1 MQRNDADMTD
11 RHAPDGYDPDG
22 YVRST
27 QLARSTRHAHRPA
40 PGPKRLILGG
50 GYRGMA
56 AIAGGLLIAGTSLAA
71 NPTPQQA
78 LALKPVQS
86 GVSYQRVDDEEVAEC
101 RVEDIDREGWSGW
114 RVIGPDGTLLRRFA
128 DTNGDKK
135 VDLWCYF
142 EYGVEVYRDIDSGFT
157 GKADQYRWLGNGG
170 TRWGLDRDEDGQ
182 IDRWKVI
189 SPEEVSAELVASI
202 RDRDAKRFAALLA
215 SPEELESVGL
225 EGEKLET
232 LSDKVSQAGRGFAAF
247 AESVEAIGP
256 KAEWVQFAGT
266 MPGTVPAGTDGATK
280 DLTVY
285 ENAVAMYQNDGQSG
299 QLLLGTLIQVGDGW
313 RMIELP
319 TAARG
324 GDPIAQSSGI
334 FFTPSV
340 MPNPSETSA
349 RNLGGATQELV
360 DRLEAID
367 RQLASATEKRQL
379 ADLHAKRADV
389 VEKLV
394 ESSSGSPEE
403 RRTWTRQLVD
413 TVSMAVQSGDYPGG
427 LERLKRVASRHAGD
441 DEALAAYATFHAISS
456 EYVLRQAPEDADFAE
471 VQEWY
476 LDRLATF
483 VDRYPESPEAGEAM
497 LQLALSKEFEE
508 KEKDALAYY
517 RKVATAFPES
527 SAGEKAAGAVRR
539 LESVGK
545 TIELAGTTLD
555 GKPLSLADLRGR
567 PVVVHYW
574 ANWCEPCKQDMK
586 MLRRLQSQY
595 QRARLAIVGVN
606 VDVSRDQA
614 VEYVKTAQLG
624 WPQLFAPGGLE
635 GSPHA
640 RRFGIQTLPTM
651 MLIDGSGKV
660 VSHNIRA
667 AELPDAIDQVLQ
679 GATAGNRRAAR

>member
-1 MQRNDADMTD
+1 MVT
-11 RHAPDGYDPDG
+11 
-22 YVRST
+22 
-27 QLARSTRHAHRPA
+27 
-40 PGPKRLILGG
+40 
-50 GYRGMA
+50 
-56 AIAGGLLIAGTSLAA
+56 GTSLAA

-86 GVSYQRVDDEEVAEC
+86 DVAYQQVDRDEVAAC

-114 RVIGPDGTLLRRFA
+114 RVVGPDGTLLRRFA

-170 TRWGLDRDEDGQ
+170 TRWGLDDDEDGQ

-189 SPEEVSAELVASI
+189 SPEEVSAELVAAI
-202 RDRDAKRFAALLA
+202 RERDAKRFAALLA
-215 SPEELESVGL
+215 TSRELETVGL
-225 EGEKLET
+225 EGKKLET
-232 LSDKVSQAGRGFAAF
+232 LSDKASQAGRGFAAF
-247 AESVEAIGP
+247 AESVETIGP
-256 KAEWVQFAGT
+256 KAEWVQFAGR
-266 MPGTVPAGTDGATK
+266 MPGTVPAGTEGTTK

-285 ENAVAMYQNDGQSG
+285 ENAVAMYQNEGESG
-299 QLLLGTLIQVGDGW
+299 QLLLGTLLQVGEGW

-319 TAARG
+319 MAVRG
-324 GDPIAQSSGI
+324 GDPIAQSTGN

-340 MPNPSETSA
+340 MPNPNETSA

-367 RQLASATEKRQL
+367 RKLASATGKGEL
-379 ADLHAKRADV
+379 AELHSNRADV
-389 VEKLV
+389 IEKLV

-413 TVSMAVQSGDYPGG
+413 TVSMAVQSGAYPAG
-427 LERLKRVASRHAGD
+427 LDRLKRVATRFAGD
-441 DEALAAYATFHAISS
+441 DSSLAAYANFHAIAS
-456 EYVLRQAPEDADFAE
+456 EYVLRQAPQDADFAE

-483 VDRYPESPEAGEAM
+483 VDRYPKAPEAGEAM

-517 RKVATAFPES
+517 RKVTEAFPNS

-545 TIELAGTTLD
+545 TIELAGTTLN
-555 GKPLSLADLRGR
+555 GKPLSLQDLRGR
-567 PVVVHYW
+567 PVVVHFW
-574 ANWCEPCKQDMK
+574 ATWCEPCKQDMK

-606 VDVSRDQA
+606 VDVQHDRAAD
-614 VEYVKTAQLG
+614 YVKTAELG

-679 GATAGNRRAAR
+679 GAAAGNRRAAR

>member
-1 MQRNDADMTD
+1 
-11 RHAPDGYDPDG
+11 
-22 YVRST
+22 
-27 QLARSTRHAHRPA
+27 
-40 PGPKRLILGG
+40 
-50 GYRGMA
+50 
-56 AIAGGLLIAGTSLAA
+56 
-71 NPTPQQA
+71 
-78 LALKPVQS
+78 
-86 GVSYQRVDDEEVAEC
+86 
-101 RVEDIDREGWSGW
+101 
-114 RVIGPDGTLLRRFA
+114 
-128 DTNGDKK
+128 
-135 VDLWCYF
+135 
-142 EYGVEVYRDIDSGFT
+142 
-157 GKADQYRWLGNGG
+157 
-170 TRWGLDRDEDGQ
+170 
-182 IDRWKVI
+182 
-189 SPEEVSAELVASI
+189 
-202 RDRDAKRFAALLA
+202 
-215 SPEELESVGL
+215 
-225 EGEKLET
+225 
-232 LSDKVSQAGRGFAAF
+232 
-247 AESVEAIGP
+247 
-256 KAEWVQFAGT
+256 
-266 MPGTVPAGTDGATK
+266 MPGTVPAGTEGTTK

-285 ENAVAMYQNDGQSG
+285 ENAVAMYQNEGESG
-299 QLLLGTLIQVGDGW
+299 QLLLGTLLQVGEGW

-319 TAARG
+319 MAVRG
-324 GDPIAQSSGI
+324 GDPIAQSTGN

-340 MPNPSETSA
+340 MPNPNETSA

-367 RQLASATEKRQL
+367 RKLASATGKGEL
-379 ADLHAKRADV
+379 AELHSNRADV
-389 VEKLV
+389 IEKLV

-413 TVSMAVQSGDYPGG
+413 TVSMAVQSGAYPAG
-427 LERLKRVASRHAGD
+427 LDRLKRVATRFAGD
-441 DEALAAYATFHAISS
+441 DSSLAAYANFHAIAS
-456 EYVLRQAPEDADFAE
+456 EYVLRQAPQDADFAE

-483 VDRYPESPEAGEAM
+483 VDRYPKAPEAGEAM

-517 RKVATAFPES
+517 RKVTEAFPNS

-545 TIELAGTTLD
+545 TIELAGTTLN
-555 GKPLSLADLRGR
+555 GKPLSLQDLRGR
-567 PVVVHYW
+567 PVVVHFW
-574 ANWCEPCKQDMK
+574 ATWCEPCKQDMK

-606 VDVSRDQA
+606 VDVQHDRAAD
-614 VEYVKTAQLG
+614 YVKTAELG

-679 GATAGNRRAAR
+679 GAAAGNRRAAR